1 MTQSP
6 KREAV
11 EMGMD
16 LRARLDPRMLSTDI
30 FLFGEVEPRK
40 VSEIIQHLLTLDT
53 RTDDFMINMLI
64 CSPGG
69 ECDAGYALIDVMLS
83 MRHQVRTIALGN
95 AASMAALIF
104 ISGTMGQRFMGS
116 RAMLMFHPLSDC
128 MMGTKPYLKDR
139 MVSLDISDKFAEQL
153 MAERTGLGKAQL
165 EKAANGEV
173 WLDSGEAVKA
183 KVADG
188 IISDAALVAKLYA
201 KVEAKAKKAKGK
213 K

>member
-1 MTQSP
+1 MTNSP

-40 VSEIIQHLLTLDT
+40 IAEIIQHLLALDT
-53 RTDDFMINMLI
+53 REDNFMINMLI

-69 ECDAGYALIDVMLS
+69 ECDAGYALIDIMMS
-83 MRHQVRTIALGN
+83 MRHPIRTIALGN

-104 ISGTMGQRFMGS
+104 ISGSMGQRFMGS

-139 MVSLDISDKFAEQL
+139 MVSLDISDKFAEHL
-153 MAERTGLGKAQL
+153 MAERTGMSKSQR
-165 EKAANGEV
+165 EKAENGEV

-188 IISDAALVAKLYA
+188 IISDSDLIAKLYA
-201 KVEAKAKKAKGK
+201 KEISKAKTKKGK